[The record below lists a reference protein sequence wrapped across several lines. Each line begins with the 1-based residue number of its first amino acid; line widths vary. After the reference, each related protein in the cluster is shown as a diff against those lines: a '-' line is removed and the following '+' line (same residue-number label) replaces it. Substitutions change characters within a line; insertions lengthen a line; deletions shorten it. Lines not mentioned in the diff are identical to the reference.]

1 MLDQKTGIPKTGPP
15 LLTGRTSNRPRQQ
28 QLMLA
33 AFLLLLI
40 SLTVV
45 LYRDRDFWFPD
56 TEETDDLL
64 ATPQAQDTQANAPQH
79 AVVPELQK
87 PPATK
92 KKKSR
97 KHEAR
102 VKKSEVRSDP
112 PPRDPAPHDP
122 PAHDPPAGDSA
133 ATATAT
139 AGPTVTAVRTVLPPL
154 EVEVVAGDAHRTV
167 RPGTNA
173 IHVDLQRPPS
183 EQSLA
188 SAPDVRTETP
198 ARVATAASGRTSI
211 SSDRAATLVSH
222 SVKPDYP
229 LLARQMRVQGS
240 VILQAMI
247 GRDGL
252 IQDLRILSGPP
263 ILATAAEEAVRQWH
277 FKPHFVGS
285 EPVETRANI
294 TVNFTISTN

>member
-15 LLTGRTSNRPRQQ
+15 LLPGKAANRPRQQ

-45 LYRDRDFWFPD
+45 LYRDRDFWFPA
-56 TEETDDLL
+56 TEETDDQLL
-64 ATPQAQDTQANAPQH
+64 ATPPAQVTQANAPEH
-79 AVVPELQK
+79 AVVPEPQNV
-87 PPATK
+87 PAPK
-92 KKKSR
+92 KKKSH
-97 KHEAR
+97 KHAAR
-102 VKKSEVRSDP
+102 VKKSEVSSDP
-112 PPRDPAPHDP
+112 PPRDPPAGSPPASDP
-122 PAHDPPAGDSA
+122 PAS
-133 ATATAT
+133 
-139 AGPTVTAVRTVLPPL
+139 AGPTVTAIRTVLPPL

-173 IHVDLQRPPS
+173 VHVDLQRPTS
-183 EQSLA
+183 GQSLA
-188 SAPDVRTETP
+188 SAPDERTETA
-198 ARVATAASGRTSI
+198 ARVATASTERTSI
-211 SSDRAATLVSH
+211 SPGRAASLVSH

-247 GRDGL
+247 GRDGM

>member
-1 MLDQKTGIPKTGPP
+1 
-15 LLTGRTSNRPRQQ
+15 
-28 QLMLA
+28 MLA
-33 AFLLLLI
+33 ALLLLLI

-56 TEETDDLL
+56 TEETDDQLL
-64 ATPQAQDTQANAPQH
+64 ATPPVQDTQANAPAH
-79 AVVPELQK
+79 AVAPELQNV
-87 PPATK
+87 PAPK

-102 VKKSEVRSDP
+102 VKKSEVKSEVRSEVRSDPPPHDP
-112 PPRDPAPHDP
+112 PPRDP
-122 PAHDPPAGDSA
+122 PAGDSS
-133 ATATAT
+133 AT

-173 IHVDLQRPPS
+173 VHVDLQRPTS
-183 EQSLA
+183 EQRLA
-188 SAPDVRTETP
+188 SAPDERTETP
-198 ARVATAASGRTSI
+198 ARVATAASERTSI
-211 SSDRAATLVSH
+211 SSDRAASLVSH

-285 EPVETRANI
+285 EHVETRANI